1 MVPNPFRQ
9 FIHNSLDDFQKHLKQ
24 IGMEDST
31 IGQRMRGATE
41 FARYLVGEPHDYN
54 EQTKDTI

>member
-1 MVPNPFRQ
+1 MARNPFEK
-9 FIHNSLDDFQKHLKQ
+9 FISDSLADFEVHLRG

-41 FARYLVGEPHDYN
+41 FAKFLIGEPHDFN
-54 EQTKDTI
+54 EQTKGTI